1 VKIKEEENGDLRRRE
16 KKNEEENAIIKVGRY
31 VVCRVEGG
39 GGFAGV
45 GDV

>member
-31 VVCRVEGG
+31 VGWKV

-45 GDV
+45 GYV